1 MGQYSVKFMEFNG
14 YNFKADI
21 RCYWEKL
28 DLLKNVTY
36 LEFIIYPSAQEYRV
50 TSCLY
55 STKIT
60 PAGVTLGLIADLL
73 DFKPKAGL
81 SPYI

>member
-1 MGQYSVKFMEFNG
+1 MIFSKFFEFNG
-14 YNFKADI
+14 YFFKVDI
-21 RCYWEKL
+21 SCYFDKL
-28 DLLKNVTY
+28 DLLKNVT
-36 LEFIIYPSAQEYRV
+36 EVVFIIYQSTQEYRV

-60 PAGVTLGLIADLL
+60 PAVVTLGLIADLL

-81 SPYI
+81 NPYI

>member
-1 MGQYSVKFMEFNG
+1 MIFSKFKEFNE
-14 YNFKADI
+14 YNFEVDI
-21 RCYWEKL
+21 SCYLDKL

-36 LEFIIYPSAQEYRV
+36 LVFIIYQSAQEYRA

-60 PAGVTLGLIADLL
+60 PAVVTLGLIADLL